1 MTQAV
6 IAGYVR
12 SPFAFANKGDLI
24 KVRADDLASEVVK
37 GLLQKTKVLRILF

>member
-12 SPFAFANKGDLI
+12 TPFHFARKGGLVG
-24 KVRADDLASEVVK
+24 VRPRS
-37 GLLQKTKVLRILF
+37 

>member
-12 SPFAFANKGDLI
+12 SPFHFATKGPLAGPDLMI
-24 KVRADDLASEVVK
+24 SPQPL
-37 GLLQKTKVLRILF
+37 